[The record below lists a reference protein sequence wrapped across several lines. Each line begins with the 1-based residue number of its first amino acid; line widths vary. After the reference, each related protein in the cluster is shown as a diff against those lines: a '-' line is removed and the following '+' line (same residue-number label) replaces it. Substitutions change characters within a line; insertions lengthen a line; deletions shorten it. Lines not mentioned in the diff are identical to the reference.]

1 MQRGRTLAT
10 RKDTPAS
17 SRVIHAFYTI
27 LSLFLDVTAYKF
39 VSSDKEWASSRN
51 LRCTGD
57 ENSLFEC
64 PNDTN
69 TGDCNHSED
78 AGVRCIAGGELLCME
93 S

>member
-1 MQRGRTLAT
+1 M
-10 RKDTPAS
+10 
-17 SRVIHAFYTI
+17 FY
-27 LSLFLDVTAYKF
+27 SLDVTAYKF
-39 VSSDKEWASSRN
+39 GQFGQGMGSIFTDD